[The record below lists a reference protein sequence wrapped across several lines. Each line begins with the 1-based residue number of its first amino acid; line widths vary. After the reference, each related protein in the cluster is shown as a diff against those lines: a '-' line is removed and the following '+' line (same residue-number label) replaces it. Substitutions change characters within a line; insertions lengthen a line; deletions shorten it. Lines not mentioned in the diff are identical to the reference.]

1 MSTVIA
7 LANQKG
13 GVGKTTSTIN
23 LAYALANRGQRV
35 LTIDAD
41 PQASLTMYFDYDPDM
56 LEEQEKTL
64 YFSLLGDA
72 PLESLVLGENPALI
86 PSSIALADAE
96 PELITNVLLSA
107 PTVFRDKLKEIRDR
121 YDFILIDCTPSLGL
135 LTVNAMTAADAV
147 LVPVKTDH
155 LSFRGVER
163 LFQTIE
169 KLQRRLNPSLKI
181 FGVLPTQYN
190 PRNTHDNETLERVRA
205 GLESRRIRMFEPV
218 NRSTAYDKAST
229 EGRPTLEVAPQ
240 TPGVQVYYTVADA
253 LIAQFS
259 PPLPLK

>member
-7 LANQKG
+7 IANQKG

-23 LAYALANRGQRV
+23 LAYALANRGKHV
-35 LTIDAD
+35 LAVDAD
-41 PQASLTMYFDYDPDM
+41 PQASLTMYFDYDPNV

-64 YFSLLGDA
+64 YFSLLGET
-72 PLESLVLGENPALI
+72 PLEALVLGKNPALV

-107 PTVFRDKLKEIRDR
+107 PTVLRDKLREIRDR
-121 YDFILIDCTPSLGL
+121 YDFVLIDCTPSLGL

-169 KLQRRLNPSLKI
+169 KLQRRLNPTLQI

-190 PRNTHDNETLERVRA
+190 PRNLHDNETLERVRA
-205 GLESRRIRMFEPV
+205 GLESRRIRIFEPI
-218 NRSTAYDKAST
+218 NRSTAYDKASM
-229 EGRPTLEVAPQ
+229 EGKSTLELAPT

-253 LIAQFS
+253 LIETF
-259 PPLPLK
+259 

>member
-1 MSTVIA
+1 MSAVIA
-7 LANQKG
+7 IANQKG

-23 LAYALANRGQRV
+23 LAYALAHRGKRV
-35 LTIDAD
+35 LAIDAD
-41 PQASLTMYFDYDPDM
+41 PQASLTMYFNHDPDA

-64 YFSLLGDA
+64 YFSLLGDT
-72 PLESLVLGENPALI
+72 PLASLILGENPALI

-107 PTVFRDKLKEIRDR
+107 PTVLKDKIRELGDR

-147 LVPVKTDH
+147 IVPVKTDN

-163 LFQTIE
+163 LFQTIG
-169 KLQRRLNPSLKI
+169 KLQQRLNPALRI

-190 PRNTHDNETLERVRA
+190 PRNLHDNETLERVQAALAARKV
-205 GLESRRIRMFEPV
+205 RMFEPV

-229 EGRPTLEVAPQ
+229 EGLPTLEIAPT

-253 LIAQFS
+253 LIESFS
-259 PPLPLK
+259 

>member
-1 MSTVIA
+1 MSTIIA
-7 LANQKG
+7 IANQKG

-23 LAYALANRGQRV
+23 LAYALANRGKRV
-35 LTIDAD
+35 LAVDAD
-41 PQASLTMYFDYDPDM
+41 PQASLTMYFDYDPNA

-64 YFSLLGDA
+64 YFSLLSET
-72 PLESLVLGENPALI
+72 PLEALVLGRNPDLV

-107 PTVFRDKLKEIRDR
+107 PTVLWDKLREIRDR
-121 YDFILIDCTPSLGL
+121 YDFVLIDCTPSLGL

-169 KLQRRLNPSLKI
+169 KIQQRLNPTLQI

-190 PRNTHDNETLERVRA
+190 PRNLHDNETLERVRA
-205 GLESRRIRMFEPV
+205 GLKSRQVRIFEPI
-218 NRSTAYDKAST
+218 NRSTAYDKASV
-229 EGRPTLEVAPQ
+229 EGKPTIEIAPT

-253 LIAQFS
+253 LIETF
-259 PPLPLK
+259 